1 MECACYASYF
11 VEFADYYGGEG
22 IEATE
27 MLKLLYQSFR
37 PSATRDSQTG
47 WFSGFLS

>member
-11 VEFADYYGGEG
+11 VEFADYYEREG

-27 MLKLLYQSFR
+27 MLKLLYQSVSG
-37 PSATRDSQTG
+37 PSAARDSKQAG
-47 WFSGFLS
+47 SADF

>member
-1 MECACYASYF
+1 MRLLCLLF
-11 VEFADYYGGEG
+11 VEFADYYEREG

-37 PSATRDSQTG
+37 ALLRPAIPNRLVQRI
-47 WFSGFLS
+47 LS